1 MKHKKQKLKLKQKKE
16 NKKLMAQLNYTPDSN
31 DTYTG
36 FDALP
41 AGEYRV
47 QITDSDIAQSKSGDA
62 DMLKLTYEVVGDP
75 QFDGR
80 KIFDNLIL
88 EHRTSADAVR
98 IGKQKLNT
106 ICVLTGVK
114 SLKDSAQLHGK
125 TLSLLISV
133 KDYNGEKQNVIKKY
147 LPFNSESE
155 SDEQPEESQKK
166 PSFVKR

>member
-1 MKHKKQKLKLKQKKE
+1 
-16 NKKLMAQLNYTPDSN
+16 MAQLNYTPDTN

-36 FDALP
+36 FEALP

-47 QITDSDIAQSKSGDA
+47 QITDSDIGLSKSGDA
-62 DMLKLTYEVVGDP
+62 TMLKLTYEVVGDP

-88 EHRTSADAVR
+88 EHKTSTDAER

-106 ICVLTGVK
+106 ICALTCVK

-133 KDYNGEKQNVIKKY
+133 KDYNGDKQNIIKKY
-147 LPFNSESE
+147 LPFNSGRDEES
-155 SDEQPEESQKK
+155 EQPENAQKK
-166 PSFVKR
+166 PSFVK